1 MTDFSPEEY
10 VPTPSIV
17 DSSLATIEGHAVAF
31 DRKEPRPCRNP
42 YRGKALWS
50 PGLLLHRVHYPCG
63 RPEVWVHGSTAMGV
77 SGGKARSST
86 WYWWPNPLVA
96 ERGERCSA
104 LRFIPHRAMARGRSD
119 D

>member
-1 MTDFSPEEY
+1 MTDFGPEEY

-31 DRKEPRPCRNP
+31 DRKEPRPCRN
-42 YRGKALWS
+42 RIVEK
-50 PGLLLHRVHYPCG
+50 HYGHLAFSYIVYAIRADAPKF
-63 RPEVWVHGSTAMGV
+63 WVHGSTAMGV

-96 ERGERCSA
+96 ERGEPCSA
-104 LRFIPHRAMARGRSD
+104 LHFIPH
-119 D
+119 